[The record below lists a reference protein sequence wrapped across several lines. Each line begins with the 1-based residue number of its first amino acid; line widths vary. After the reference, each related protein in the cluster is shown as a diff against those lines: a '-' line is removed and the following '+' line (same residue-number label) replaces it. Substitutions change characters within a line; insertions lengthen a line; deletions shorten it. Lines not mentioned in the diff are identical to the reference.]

1 MKTLLLALMILV
13 LISCSSV
20 RVNHDYDKE
29 TKFSQYKT
37 YNYYADMNTGL
48 SELDTKRFLD
58 ALDAQL
64 SQQGYKL
71 AKEPDFFIDLSSKE
85 YEEGPKSSFGIGL
98 GGTGRHVGG
107 GVSIGVPVGQSNI
120 NRQITVDFVD
130 ENKKQLFWQAVSE
143 STFKHNETPESR
155 EAIFKAIVVK
165 MLSEFPPK
173 P

>member
-1 MKTLLLALMILV
+1 MKTLLSVLMALF

-20 RVNHDYDKE
+20 RVTHDYDRE
-29 TKFSQYKT
+29 VNFNQYKT

-64 SQQGYKL
+64 SQQGYTL
-71 AKEPDFFIDLSSKE
+71 SKEPDFFIDVSSKE
-85 YEEGPKSSFGIGL
+85 YEAPSRSSFGIGM
-98 GGTGRHVGG
+98 GGTGRNVGG
-107 GVSIGVPVGQSNI
+107 GISIGVPVGQSNI
-120 NRQITVDFVD
+120 NRQITVEFVD

-143 STFKHNETPESR
+143 TTFKANETPESR
-155 EAIFKAIVVK
+155 ETLLKAMAIKI
-165 MLSEFPPK
+165 LSEFPPK

>member
-1 MKTLLLALMILV
+1 MKTFLSAFFVLF
-13 LISCSSV
+13 LISCASV
-20 RVNHDYDKE
+20 RVNFDYDQE
-29 TKFSQYKT
+29 ADFSKYKT

-58 ALDAQL
+58 ALDNQL
-64 SQQGYKL
+64 SQQGYTL
-71 AKEPDFFIDLSSKE
+71 AKEPDFFIDVSSNE

-120 NRQITVDFVD
+120 NRQITLEFVD

-143 STFKHNETPESR
+143 STFKPNETPESR
-155 EAIFKAIVVK
+155 EALFNAIAVK
-165 MLSEFPPK
+165 MLAEFPPK
-173 P
+173 

>member
-1 MKTLLLALMILV
+1 MKTLLSALMVLV

-20 RVNHDYDKE
+20 RVNYDYDRE
-29 TKFSQYKT
+29 TNFSQYKT

-48 SELDTKRFLD
+48 SELDTKRFQD

-71 AKEPDFFIDLSSKE
+71 AEEPDFFIDVSSKE

-120 NRQITVDFVD
+120 NRKITVDFVD
-130 ENKKQLFWQAVSE
+130 ENKKQLFWQAGSE
-143 STFKHNETPESR
+143 STFKPNDKPETR
-155 EAIFKAIVVK
+155 EAIFKEMVTK
-165 MLSEFPPK
+165 MLSEFPPE

>member
-1 MKTLLLALMILV
+1 MKTFLSAFFVLF
-13 LISCSSV
+13 LISCASV
-20 RVNHDYDKE
+20 RVNFDYDQE
-29 TKFSQYKT
+29 ADFSKYKT

-58 ALDAQL
+58 ALDNQL
-64 SQQGYKL
+64 SQQGYTL
-71 AKEPDFFIDLSSKE
+71 AKEPDFFIDVSSKE

-120 NRQITVDFVD
+120 NRQITLEFVD

-143 STFKHNETPESR
+143 SAFKPNETPESR
-155 EAIFKAIVVK
+155 EALFKTIAVK
-165 MLSEFPPK
+165 MLAEFPPK
-173 P
+173 